1 MKEIL
6 NLNILSQ
13 DIIMKNLNY
22 EIKENI
28 LQIKNMSKFLLQ
40 SIKNDK
46 NLKMNDVYEFLSII
60 NGIVIKTSEQIEK
73 SI

>member
-1 MKEIL
+1 
-6 NLNILSQ
+6 
-13 DIIMKNLNY
+13 MKNLNY

-60 NGIVIKTSEQIEK
+60 NGLVIKTSEQIEK

>member
-1 MKEIL
+1 
-6 NLNILSQ
+6 
-13 DIIMKNLNY
+13 MKNLNY

-60 NGIVIKTSEQIEK
+60 NDIVIKTSEQIEK
-73 SI
+73 SM

>member
-1 MKEIL
+1 
-6 NLNILSQ
+6 
-13 DIIMKNLNY
+13 MKNLNY

>member
-1 MKEIL
+1 
-6 NLNILSQ
+6 
-13 DIIMKNLNY
+13 MKNLNY

-60 NGIVIKTSEQIEK
+60 NGLVIKTSEQIEK
-73 SI
+73 SM

>member
-1 MKEIL
+1 
-6 NLNILSQ
+6 
-13 DIIMKNLNY
+13 MKNLNY

-46 NLKMNDVYEFLSII
+46 NLKMKDVYEFLSII
-60 NGIVIKTSEQIEK
+60 NDIVIKTSEQIEK

>member
-1 MKEIL
+1 
-6 NLNILSQ
+6 
-13 DIIMKNLNY
+13 MKNLNY

-60 NGIVIKTSEQIEK
+60 HGIVIKTSEQIEK